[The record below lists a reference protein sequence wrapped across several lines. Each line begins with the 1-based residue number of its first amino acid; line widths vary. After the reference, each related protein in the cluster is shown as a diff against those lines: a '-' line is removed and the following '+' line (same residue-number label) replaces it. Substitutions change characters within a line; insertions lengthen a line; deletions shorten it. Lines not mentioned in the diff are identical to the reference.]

1 MAGWAGL
8 MVVLGMWAAMVAKA
22 PVDSGPASPQFL
34 SVNLGSLLAS
44 ILLLLW
50 GVALRGNPAAHKR
63 VMILSTVAILDPGYG
78 RLSGWLW
85 PEPSRC

>member
-1 MAGWAGL
+1 MVILGVWTAMEFTERNWGLAGPESTGAF
-8 MVVLGMWAAMVAKA
+8 AT
-22 PVDSGPASPQFL
+22 F
-34 SVNLGSLLAS
+34 GSLLAF
-44 ILLLLW
+44 ILFVLW

-78 RLSGWLW
+78 RLTGWLW